1 MIVAGLPIAGV
12 DLSTVAVSLLGSS
25 VAAALVAG
33 LLTRSAERT
42 KQLREQMMEVAD
54 AFAAG
59 TMEAL
64 ARIRDFKP
72 TKPKPYGH
80 RNEPLHTDLELR
92 AEFCEKANRAVD
104 LLRPLR
110 GRVHI
115 AFATSS
121 KSEEEVL
128 KHAAIVIRSAR
139 DMVEASEHFWKRCDA
154 DPAGRKTHEA
164 EEGAKYAA
172 AQGRAWSALY
182 EFCDVAGS
190 QMRNP

>member
-1 MIVAGLPIAGV
+1 MIVAGLPIAGL
-12 DLSTVAVSLLGSS
+12 DLSTVAISLLGSS

-54 AFAAG
+54 AFAGG

-80 RNEPLHTDLELR
+80 S
-92 AEFCEKANRAVD
+92 
-104 LLRPLR
+104 LRPLR

-115 AFATSS
+115 AFAASS

-139 DMVEASEHFWKRCDA
+139 NMVEASERFWKRCDA
-154 DPAGRKTHEA
+154 DPAGRETHEA

-172 AQGRAWSALY
+172 AQGGAWSALY
-182 EFCDVAGS
+182 EFCEVAGG